1 MYVYDRSQLG
11 ALHSTWCAQAST
23 IQVWVTY
30 GTVHYGPRSGRRAPA
45 WLALSPANV
54 PTGRA
59 WHEARMRK
67 REHETDDCQ
76 RTRAASDVEY
86 TEAMLMASRAE
97 DVRRAAAAV
106 QRRVKHKVQAAMSP
120 LVKQVAQH
128 ERASERMTGQISRLK
143 TDIKRVEES
152 CGEWQDEARELR
164 VELGESKRQ
173 DEARELHLMQRSRCV

>member
-1 MYVYDRSQLG
+1 
-11 ALHSTWCAQAST
+11 
-23 IQVWVTY
+23 
-30 GTVHYGPRSGRRAPA
+30 
-45 WLALSPANV
+45 
-54 PTGRA
+54 
-59 WHEARMRK
+59 
-67 REHETDDCQ
+67 
-76 RTRAASDVEY
+76 
-86 TEAMLMASRAE
+86 MASRAE

-128 ERASERMTGQISRLK
+128 ERASECMTGQISRLK

>member
-1 MYVYDRSQLG
+1 
-11 ALHSTWCAQAST
+11 
-23 IQVWVTY
+23 
-30 GTVHYGPRSGRRAPA
+30 
-45 WLALSPANV
+45 
-54 PTGRA
+54 
-59 WHEARMRK
+59 
-67 REHETDDCQ
+67 
-76 RTRAASDVEY
+76 
-86 TEAMLMASRAE
+86 MASRAE

-128 ERASERMTGQISRLK
+128 ERTSERMTGQISRLK